1 MKINRLLNVAF
12 LFFIIATL
20 GLNAQKIVTGT
31 VVDDQGLPLPGATI
45 IENITGDGKVTDFDG
60 NFEIEVSDDSVLS
73 VSFIGY
79 KTQEVAVNGQ
89 TNLQISLASDASNL
103 NEVVVTGY
111 GSQFRSELTG
121 SVATVKGSDVSVT
134 PVPTFDQALQ
144 GRAAGVDVTS
154 TNAEPGGGV
163 SIRIRGS
170 NSISGNNE
178 PLIVL
183 DGYPLPQGGE
193 ASVEG
198 LGSVRVVP
206 SNTLS
211 FLNPSDIQSVD
222 VLKDAAATAIYG
234 SRGANG
240 VIVITTKKGNYGER
254 TKISLTAEKGTSS
267 AFDYPEMMDGP
278 TYALWKQEIAQDV
291 NQNVNPHYANPSSL
305 PTTRWL
311 DRVLQDAPYSRYAMD
326 VMGGTDKTRF
336 TLSGAYIRQEGVLIT
351 TEFMRGTFKANLE
364 TQVSDRLKISTSINY
379 AHSVNNRQDTGS
391 GAYVSSPFT
400 LQAMIGDPSYT
411 PEEAAE
417 NFAAGGLDPAAF
429 YFVDPKVNAES
440 VNDITTNK
448 NIFANIFA
456 EYQVLDGLTF
466 NLRAG
471 LTTKNSV
478 RDAFYEKTSAVGWTP
493 NSSAVYNTFEN
504 DNQLVEAY
512 FNYDKSFSD
521 VHNLNLTAGYSSQT
535 NIQRGVNNRVI
546 DFPSDALGTGQIGLG
561 LDPSI
566 PQSYK
571 FDRTLLSY
579 YVRANYD
586 FNEKYFASL
595 TFRSDGS
602 SVFAENEKWSSFPSF
617 GLGWTL
623 SEESFMQNSSLIS
636 NLKARGSY
644 GITGSQSINPLQ
656 SLTLLG
662 IQNANFNDALKAG
675 LSPTQLG
682 NPNLKWEETTQ
693 YNIGIDLGL
702 LDNKIFANIDY
713 YVKTTDDLLQNFP
726 IPTSSGLSSIVS
738 NAGSIENKGLEIN
751 LGFDVINNGDI
762 NWNTNINWSNNK
774 STVVSLGEGGSD
786 IFGPNISANITSFPA
801 AVMREGESFGAFYG
815 VPVIGLLQTSDADSS
830 GNFPGLGYN
839 GSKAGSWKVTDTNE
853 DGIINDSDKT
863 IIGDPNAD
871 FIFGWNNTITYK
883 DFSLTAFIQGSI
895 GNDIL
900 NMDRVMTASGIR
912 GNSAN
917 HLQEWWD
924 NRWTPSNPTN
934 DPRFP
939 AAIPTASPASSFV
952 EDGSYI
958 RLKNVSL
965 SYNLDPGILN
975 NMVDS
980 ARIYVTGTN
989 LITITDYSGVDPE
1002 VNIFGGNNINRGVDF
1017 ASYPRAKQ
1025 VIVGLNLG
1033 F

>member
-1 MKINRLLNVAF
+1 MKFHKCKLLVA
-12 LFFIIATL
+12 LFFIATTQFL
-20 GLNAQKIVTGT
+20 SAQKIISGT
-31 VVDDQGLPLPGATI
+31 IVDNDGVPLPGATVLDSASD
-45 IENITGDGKVTDFDG
+45 NGVVSDFDG
-60 NFEIEVSDDSVLS
+60 NFSIEVSDNSVLS
-73 VSFIGY
+73 ISFIGY
-79 KTQEVAVNGQ
+79 KTQEVSIGDQDNF
-89 TNLQISLASDASNL
+89 QISMELDSSNL

-240 VIVITTKKGNYGER
+240 VIVITTKKGNYGEK
-254 TKISLTAEKGTSS
+254 TKISFTAEQGTSS

-278 TYALWKQEIAQDV
+278 SYALWQQEIAADQGSIVDS
-291 NQNVNPHYANPSSL
+291 HYANASSL

-311 DRVLQDAPYSRYAMD
+311 DRVLQDGAYSRYAMD

-364 TQVSDRLKISTSINY
+364 TQVSDRLKVSTSINY
-379 AHSVNNRQDTGS
+379 AHSKNNRQDTGS

-417 NFAAGGLDPAAF
+417 NFAAGGLDPSRF

-456 EYQVLDGLTF
+456 EYQLLDGLTF
-466 NLRAG
+466 NIRAG

-478 RDAFYEKTSAVGWTP
+478 RDAFYKKTSAVGWTP

-512 FNYDKSFSD
+512 LNYDESFND
-521 VHNLNLTAGYSSQT
+521 VHNINLTAGYSSQT
-535 NIQRGVNNRVI
+535 NTQRGVNNRVI
-546 DFPSDALGTGQIGLG
+546 DYPSDALGTGQIGLG

-566 PQSYK
+566 PQSYR

-617 GLGWTL
+617 GLGWTI
-623 SEESFMQNSSLIS
+623 SEESFMQNSSTLS
-636 NLKARGSY
+636 NLKVRGSY

-675 LSPTQLG
+675 LSPNQLG

-693 YNIGIDLGL
+693 YNIGVDLGL

-726 IPTSSGLSSIVS
+726 IPTSSGLSTIVS
-738 NAGSIENKGLEIN
+738 NAGTIENKGLEIN
-751 LGFDVINNGDI
+751 LGLDVINKPDFS
-762 NWNTNINWSNNK
+762 WNTSINWSNNK

-801 AVMREGESFGAFYG
+801 AIMREGESFGAFYG
-815 VPVIGLLQTSDADSS
+815 VPVIGLLQTSDADSN

-839 GSKAGSWKVTDTNE
+839 GSQAGSWKVADTND
-853 DGIINDSDKT
+853 DGVINDNDKT

-871 FIFGWNNTITYK
+871 FIFGWNNTIT
-883 DFSLTAFIQGSI
+883 FEGFTLSAFIQGSI

-917 HLQEWWD
+917 HLASWWE

-934 DPRFP
+934 DIRFP
-939 AAIPTASPASSFV
+939 SSIPTASPATSFV

-958 RLKNVSL
+958 RLKNISL
-965 SYNLDPGILN
+965 SYNLDPEMLN

-980 ARIYVTGTN
+980 ARLYVTGTN

-1025 VIVGLNLG
+1025 IIVGLTLG